1 MYFEICIFIYVF
13 ILFTHFTIYITDVGL
28 KCRNLFHFDKISL
41 FLSLPFRNDCVQP
54 NHLCVIID
62 YIIIPNYKHLHKL
75 ETTAIYI
82 LL

>member
-1 MYFEICIFIYVF
+1 MLDLNVEIFFIS
-13 ILFTHFTIYITDVGL
+13 I
-28 KCRNLFHFDKISL
+28 KISL